1 MSFTRYDSLR
11 DRVVLIT
18 GGASGIGE
26 EFVKAFADN
35 GARVAFFDLNDEA
48 GQALTKALAGS
59 VRHAPLFVALRRD
72 PYRRPQGGDMRKH
85 GKKLGPAF
93 ALINNAAN
101 DQRQTFADVTP
112 DEFDTTMAVNF
123 RHIYFASQAVLPDMI
138 EQGGGSIVNMSSITW
153 QIGAPELMGYASAKA
168 AVVGFTHSLARQV
181 GKHRIRVNAIAP
193 GLVLTEKQQ
202 RLWFPTAEKV
212 AEVLNSQFLP
222 DAIVPADIANLALF
236 LVADDSRMITRQTF
250 SVNGGR
256 T

>member
-1 MSFTRYDSLR
+1 MNFTKYESLR

-48 GQALTKALAGS
+48 GQALTKTLAAS
-59 VRHAPLFVALRRD
+59 ARHTPLFLRCDVTRTD
-72 PYRRPQGGDMRKH
+72 DLKTVIAEARQ
-85 GKKLGPAF
+85 KLGPAS

-101 DQRQTFADVTP
+101 DQRQTFADVTA
-112 DEFDTTMAVNF
+112 DEFDRTMAVNF
-123 RHIYFASQAVLPDMI
+123 RHIYFASQAVVPQMI
-138 EQGGGSIVNMSSITW
+138 ELGGGSIVNMSSITW

-181 GKHRIRVNAIAP
+181 GKHRIRVSAIAP

-202 RLWFPTAEKV
+202 RLWYPTAEKV
-212 AEVLNSQFLP
+212 AEVVSSQFLP
-222 DAIVPADIANLALF
+222 DAVLPADIANLALF

>member
-1 MSFTRYDSLR
+1 MNFTKYESLR
-11 DRVVLIT
+11 DRVVLVT

-48 GQALTKALAGS
+48 GQALAEALAAS
-59 VRHAPLFVALRRD
+59 ARHKPLFLRCDVTRTD
-72 PYRRPQGGDMRKH
+72 DLKAAIAETLQT
-85 GKKLGPAF
+85 LGPAS

-101 DQRQTFADVTP
+101 DQRQTFADVTA
-112 DEFDTTMAVNF
+112 DEFDRTMAVNF
-123 RHIYFASQAVLPDMI
+123 RHIYFASQAVVPQMI
-138 EQGGGSIVNMSSITW
+138 ELGGGSIVNMSSITW

-168 AVVGFTHSLARQV
+168 AVIGFTHSLARQV

-202 RLWFPTAEKV
+202 RLWYPTPEKV
-212 AEVLNSQFLP
+212 AEVINSQFLP
-222 DAIVPADIANLALF
+222 DAVMPADIANLALF

>member
-1 MSFTRYDSLR
+1 MSYTTYDSLR

-26 EFVKAFADN
+26 EFVKAFAEN
-35 GARVAFFDLNDEA
+35 GARVAFLDLNDEA

-59 VRHAPLFVALRRD
+59 ARHAPLFLRCDVTRTD
-72 PYRRPQGGDMRKH
+72 DLRAAIAEARQ
-85 GKKLGPAF
+85 KLGPAS

-101 DQRQTFADVTP
+101 DQRQVFADVTP
-112 DEFDTTMAVNF
+112 DEFDNTIAVNF
-123 RHIYFASQAVLPDMI
+123 RHIYFAAQAVLPQMI
-138 EQGGGSIVNMSSITW
+138 EQDGGSIVNMSSITW

-168 AVVGFTHSLARQV
+168 AVVGFTHSLAREV

-202 RLWFPTAEKV
+202 RLWFPTPESV
-212 AEVLNSQFLP
+212 AEVINNQFLP
-222 DAIVPADIANLALF
+222 DAVMPADIANLALF
-236 LVADDSRMITRQTF
+236 LAADDSRMITRQTF
-250 SVNGGR
+250 NVNGGR

>member
-1 MSFTRYDSLR
+1 MSFTKYDSLR

-35 GARVAFFDLNDEA
+35 GARVAFLDLDDAA
-48 GQALTKALAGS
+48 GQALAKALAGS
-59 VRHAPLFVALRRD
+59 ARHAPLFLSCDVTRTDDLKAAISEAR
-72 PYRRPQGGDMRKH
+72 QQ
-85 GKKLGPAF
+85 LGPAS

-101 DQRQTFADVTP
+101 DQRQVFADVTP
-112 DEFDTTMAVNF
+112 DEFDGTMAVNF
-123 RHIYFASQAVLPDMI
+123 RHIYFASQAVVPQMI

-202 RLWFPTAEKV
+202 RLWFPTPESV
-212 AEVLNSQFLP
+212 AEVINNQFLP
-222 DAIVPADIANLALF
+222 DAVMPADIANLALF
-236 LVADDSRMITRQTF
+236 LAADDSRMITRQTF

>member
-1 MSFTRYDSLR
+1 MNFTKYESLW

-35 GARVAFFDLNDEA
+35 GARVAFFDLNADA
-48 GQALTKALAGS
+48 GEGLTKTLTGS
-59 VRHAPLFVALRRD
+59 ARHTPLFLRCD
-72 PYRRPQGGDMRKH
+72 VTQTADLKAAIDEVRR
-85 GKKLGPAF
+85 KLGPAS

-112 DEFDTTMAVNF
+112 DEFDRTIAVNF
-123 RHIYFASQAVLPDMI
+123 RHAYFASQAMVPQMI
-138 EQGGGSIVNMSSITW
+138 ERGGGSIVNMSSITW

-212 AEVLNSQFLP
+212 AEVVNSQFIP
-222 DAIVPADIANLALF
+222 DAIMPADIANLALF
-236 LVADDSRMITRQTF
+236 LAADDSRMITRQTF